1 MRKTGISSGTTSSW
15 LGRGVPVSKLSLG
28 KLALPG
34 SEFSAGPEPE
44 ILGTELFVFRVLAKM
59 AFPFLSVKVLM
70 EF

>member
-15 LGRGVPVSKLSLG
+15 LGRGVPAFKLSLG

-34 SEFSAGPEPE
+34 SEFSADPDPE
-44 ILGTELFVFRVLAKM
+44 ILGTELFVFRVLTKM
-59 AFPFLSVKVLM
+59 VFPLPSVKVLM